1 MATEARNEWRAAEP
15 ASPQA
20 REAFLRT
27 LLANLDTSGT
37 RRERFLRYD
46 EHADRFNLH
55 AHPWFRAYTERF
67 GGTMGAWMLDLAA
80 ALNEAADEALATG
93 NTHRFD
99 GICDYLHASLFS
111 TSATPLNE
119 LHPDEQLTAYERLR
133 SRPALRENLLTPI
146 GSTVLYDLTSLED
159 PEAFCLDQL
168 RTAPSPA
175 SAARHLVTMAQLA
188 RLAHVSESTK
198 KSERFCAATL
208 RALRRT
214 AEEPSTNPLL
224 SVVARAEAA
233 ALEQLMQDRGPRR
246 HRLVQPTGLPH
257 PLPPLPKAC
266 PASIPTR
273 IARDADGAIDPQTGL
288 LDAIHG
294 STAAWQPVSA
304 FARPLRPQDPEEG
317 AALLQLIHQP
327 EVREALETRIGV
339 PMSRFSLREQ
349 AALMDFLGRQSPA
362 VCERAFRVI
371 QEGGPM
377 VAQAFLACE
386 RQQRLGS
393 LIINIAERAPR
404 EAAEPFF
411 AQICS
416 LVGQLDRSAETLAA
430 EASMDPAIQ
439 GRIAESIHHTLL
451 DRAVGLLSAYGPRLV
466 EGQAAAREAIEA
478 FKRVSNDTQL
488 LASLFK
494 AAARRGAPLRLE
506 AFRDLRS
513 EMRPL
518 ETLTD
523 HERQQMTTLL
533 TDQGFEK
540 TAETLFPEDGET
552 YDVFL
557 LRHRETI
564 LGFIRFAQA
573 DTQGA
578 RHANFFCVAEAIRG
592 SGIGEALAKEAL
604 DRAARTQPVRA
615 EFASDSPIGMLY
627 LEQFGFVG
635 ERIEQESV
643 DGTEKTWIHIIRD
656 PQMPAN
662 LRSRSASLSA
672 IKRWADEHAP
682 AGIQVHRIL
691 AVKPDIT
698 RICAEAWNRSPRA
711 LLTRYLTDPEDPR
724 VRYLVF
730 ETPESR

>member
-1 MATEARNEWRAAEP
+1 
-15 ASPQA
+15 
-20 REAFLRT
+20 
-27 LLANLDTSGT
+27 
-37 RRERFLRYD
+37 
-46 EHADRFNLH
+46 
-55 AHPWFRAYTERF
+55 
-67 GGTMGAWMLDLAA
+67 
-80 ALNEAADEALATG
+80 
-93 NTHRFD
+93 
-99 GICDYLHASLFS
+99 
-111 TSATPLNE
+111 
-119 LHPDEQLTAYERLR
+119 
-133 SRPALRENLLTPI
+133 
-146 GSTVLYDLTSLED
+146 
-159 PEAFCLDQL
+159 
-168 RTAPSPA
+168 
-175 SAARHLVTMAQLA
+175 
-188 RLAHVSESTK
+188 
-198 KSERFCAATL
+198 
-208 RALRRT
+208 
-214 AEEPSTNPLL
+214 
-224 SVVARAEAA
+224 
-233 ALEQLMQDRGPRR
+233 
-246 HRLVQPTGLPH
+246 
-257 PLPPLPKAC
+257 
-266 PASIPTR
+266 
-273 IARDADGAIDPQTGL
+273 
-288 LDAIHG
+288 
-294 STAAWQPVSA
+294 
-304 FARPLRPQDPEEG
+304 
-317 AALLQLIHQP
+317 
-327 EVREALETRIGV
+327 
-339 PMSRFSLREQ
+339 
-349 AALMDFLGRQSPA
+349 
-362 VCERAFRVI
+362 
-371 QEGGPM
+371 M

-393 LIINIAERAPR
+393 LIIDIAERAPR

-430 EASMDPAIQ
+430 EASMDPAIR
-439 GRIAESIHHTLL
+439 GRITESIHRTLL
-451 DRAVGLLSAYGPRLV
+451 DRAVGLLSTYGPRLV

-494 AAARRGAPLRLE
+494 AAARRGAPLPLE

-523 HERQQMTTLL
+523 HERQQMATLL
-533 TDQGFEK
+533 ADQGFEK

-564 LGFIRFAQA
+564 LGFIRFAHA
-573 DTQGA
+573 DMQGA

-604 DRAARTQPVRA
+604 DRAARAQPVRA

-662 LRSRSASLSA
+662 LRSRNAPPSA
-672 IKRWADEHAP
+672 IKRWADGNAP
-682 AGIQVHRIL
+682 AGIQAHRVHTSR
-691 AVKPDIT
+691 PDIT
-698 RICAEAWNRSPRA
+698 RICTEAWNRAPRA
-711 LLTRYLTDPEDPR
+711 LLTRYLTDPEDPG